1 MGVSYKSCVS
11 ETGTLTGTD
20 PGPYTVPNAATT
32 PSGNQF
38 WRTIASA
45 FTAATDIVLNITNS
59 SGFEVSLWSFTPGAS
74 GAAGTITRVQL
85 LDSSTGATINWSGA
99 TVTIECVIAPPALT
113 GGTSAQSGLLP
124 LLNGSGVLS
133 TTTSPLG
140 FVPTSGAWYFSA
152 SAPNSSGTPNANTI
166 YYVWVRL
173 LRAAT
178 WTHMAVSQYGSPS
191 AATNLRFGA
200 YSADPTTG
208 APSTLLSD
216 CGTVTFSTSVTP
228 TLAFPTPLATDAPGF
243 WAAVGTDTTLN
254 GFPWVFTGN
263 TTSARGAPDD
273 LGGLY
278 PALNG
283 AQVPNVNAPISQI
296 LYTQSWT
303 FGALP
308 AAASSLVLGS
318 TTAPLVSLQAQ

>member
-1 MGVSYKSCVS
+1 MAIIEHDWVWETATVSGTGSVTLPGTPAQTGARTFVS
-11 ETGTLTGTD
+11 VYANND
-20 PGPYTVPNAATT
+20 QCPYVIADNTT
-32 PSGNQF
+32 
-38 WRTIASA
+38 
-45 FTAATDIVLNITNS
+45 
-59 SGFEVSLWSFTPGAS
+59 GAS
-74 GAAGTITRVQL
+74 ESGIGTITVSGTVATLARTVVIESTNSNNLVDFAGNACGVFVTKAPGVQA
-85 LDSSTGATINWSGA
+85 SAGAADAGK
-99 TVTIECVIAPPALT
+99 V
-113 GGTSAQSGLLP
+113 P

-152 SAPNSSGTPNANTI
+152 SAPNGSGTPNANTI

-263 TTSARGAPDD
+263 TISARGAPED

-283 AQVPNVNAPISQI
+283 AQVSNVNAPISQI

-308 AAASSLVLGS
+308 SAASSLVLGS